1 MRPNIDIPW
10 SIHGQVR
17 EYAVK
22 NEVSIAEAYV
32 AILNKGLKSNSSTQ

>member
-17 EYAVK
+17 EYAVENK
-22 NEVSIAEAYV
+22 LSIAEAYV
-32 AILNKGLKSNSSTQ
+32 EILNKGLKSNSSTQ

>member
-17 EYAVK
+17 EYAIK
-22 NEVSIAEAYV
+22 HKLHIAEAYV
-32 AILNKGLKSNSSTQ
+32 VILEKGLKSNSSTQ

>member
-22 NEVSIAEAYV
+22 NKLSIAKAYI
-32 AILNKGLKSNSSTQ
+32 AILENGLKGNSSTQ